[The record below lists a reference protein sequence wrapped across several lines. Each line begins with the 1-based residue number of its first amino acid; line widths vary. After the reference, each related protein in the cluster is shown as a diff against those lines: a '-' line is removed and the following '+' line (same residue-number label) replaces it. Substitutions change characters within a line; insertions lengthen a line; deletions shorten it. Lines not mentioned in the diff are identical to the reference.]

1 MIEESS
7 IMKYLSGNMSDSER
21 LEFENLLGSDVNAQ
35 KELEAYQNI
44 WEQSNKIIIDASEID
59 AHWNQLNQKRKV
71 SIAFIHNRGKALVWL
86 KVAAAILLLAVT
98 SFSMYYLFSP
108 NSLNE
113 ITKQGSYQL
122 SDQSMVALNQNSHL
136 SFSNEYGTSNRKFNL
151 TGEALFDV
159 KNQQNMPF
167 IIMLQNGQV
176 RVLGTK
182 FNVLST
188 PKYTLIELYEGKL
201 FADFGKKQFYI
212 KPGERWEL
220 INDHWVTT
228 TIENKDP
235 MWMDNAYWHFEN
247 ASLQY
252 ILQQLAQHFNVEFPE
267 ISNEELQQRYTI
279 NLPKKELKETLHLLS
294 KLSNIPFDS
303 EKFVQ

>member
-7 IMKYLSGNMSDSER
+7 IVKYLSGNMSNSER

-44 WEQSNKIIIDASEID
+44 WEQSNKIIIDASDID
-59 AHWNQLNQKRKV
+59 AQWNQFIQKRKV
-71 SIAFIHNRGKALVWL
+71 SIEFIHNRGKALVWL
-86 KVAAAILLLAVT
+86 KVAATILLIAVT
-98 SFSMYYLFSP
+98 SFSMYYLFAP
-108 NSLNE
+108 ERLNE
-113 ITKQGSYQL
+113 ITKQGPYEL
-122 SDQSMVALNQNSHL
+122 ADQSMVVLNHKSHL
-136 SFSNEYGTSNRKFNL
+136 SFSKEYGTSNRKVNL
-151 TGEALFDV
+151 LGEAFFNV
-159 KNQQNMPF
+159 KTQKNMPF
-167 IIMLQNGQV
+167 EITLPNGQV

-188 PKYTLIELYEGKL
+188 QEYTLIELYEGKL
-201 FADFGKKQFYI
+201 FANFGKKQFYI

-220 INDHWVTT
+220 INDQWITT
-228 TIENKDP
+228 VIKNNDP
-235 MWMDNAYWHFEN
+235 AWGDETHWHFEN

-252 ILQQLAQHFNVEFPE
+252 ILQQLAKHFNVEFPV

>member
-1 MIEESS
+1 MSEESS
-7 IMKYLSGNMSDSER
+7 IVKYLSGNMSNSER
-21 LEFENLLGSDVNAQ
+21 LEFENLLRSDVNAQ

-44 WEQSNKIIIDASEID
+44 WKQSNKIIIDASEID
-59 AHWNQLNQKRKV
+59 VHWNQLNQKRKV
-71 SIAFIHNRGKALVWL
+71 SIEFIHNRGKALVWL
-86 KVAAAILLLAVT
+86 KVAATILLIAVT
-98 SFSMYYLFSP
+98 AFSIYYLFSP

-113 ITKQGSYQL
+113 ITTQGSHQL
-122 SDQSMVALNQNSHL
+122 SDQSMVVLNHNSHL
-136 SFSNEYGTSNRKFNL
+136 SFSKEYGTSNRKVNL

-159 KNQQNMPF
+159 KYQKNMPF
-167 IIMLQNGQV
+167 EIMLQNGQV

-182 FNVLST
+182 FNVFST
-188 PKYTLIELYEGKL
+188 LEYTLIELYEGKL
-201 FADFGKKQFYI
+201 FADFREKQFYI

-220 INDHWVTT
+220 INDNWIKS

-235 MWMDNAYWHFEN
+235 VWMDNAYWHFEN

-252 ILQQLAQHFNVEFPE
+252 ILQQLAQHFDVEFPE